1 MFKVIGIIKVD
12 DKIRSIAVSSSDN
25 KFLQYLIYF
34 VSDNVKHDICTNFFL
49 IVFWN
54 KNAEIIDTL
63 SQSVCK
69 TFKMPQVEDLVI
81 FVHDMGESSCSTR
94 MRSLIKNAY
103 SKKPNT
109 AVMTIDYSPVVRLY
123 TLFLCMIKNLNLF
136 SYIIFRV
143 VGLITGH

>member
-1 MFKVIGIIKVD
+1 MATLSKQIHYALSNYISNCNLVPVEKSCKIQKRTMEVKAGQDLVNLII
-12 DKIRSIAVSSSDN
+12 
-25 KFLQYLIYF
+25 
-34 VSDNVKHDICTNFFL
+34 
-49 IVFWN
+49 WN
-54 KNAEIIDTL
+54 RNAEISEILSRSVSKNVTL
-63 SQSVCK
+63 P
-69 TFKMPQVEDLVI
+69 FIEDLVI

-123 TLFLCMIKNLNLF
+123 TLFLCMIKNLNLL

>member
-1 MFKVIGIIKVD
+1 MEVKAGQDLVNLII
-12 DKIRSIAVSSSDN
+12 
-25 KFLQYLIYF
+25 
-34 VSDNVKHDICTNFFL
+34 
-49 IVFWN
+49 WN
-54 KNAEIIDTL
+54 RNAEISEILSRSVSKNVTL
-63 SQSVCK
+63 P
-69 TFKMPQVEDLVI
+69 FIEDLVI

-123 TLFLCMIKNLNLF
+123 TLFLCMIKNLNLL